1 MVLSLIATMAKRVG
15 MVCVVCLI
23 TWHLI
28 HNQSSN
34 GKAIVHVPKAGVV
47 VSIDNLR
54 FPVLSMADAPVICE
68 LAPGSH
74 RVKIHHGTLTL
85 GDERFLVEPGKDA
98 VLWPYPH
105 NPGAIVS
112 PARRGRRGG
121 PAPASSL
128 AIRAGRSTGGTR

>member
-15 MVCVVCLI
+15 IVCVVFLI
-23 TWHLI
+23 AWHLI
-28 HNQSSN
+28 HNQSSK

-47 VSIDNLR
+47 VSIDNLM
-54 FPVLSMADAPVICE
+54 FPVPSMAEAPVVCE
-68 LAPGSH
+68 LSPGRH
-74 RVKIHHGTLTL
+74 RVKIYHGLLTL
-85 GDERFLVEPGKDA
+85 GDQRFFVEPGKDA

-105 NPGAIVS
+105 NPGAVVS

-128 AIRAGRSTGGTR
+128 AIRVGRSTGGAR